1 MSPAGVLFVTFGALL
16 LLGAPITVALGA
28 AAMATLYAVDQNLV
42 TMAHKTSSL
51 LYSSSVFFKCTI
63 FAVCPTAFRYLSI
76 ISAVAIFRLL
86 VLIQG

>member
-42 TMAHKTSSL
+42 TMVQIPFRC
-51 LYSSSVFFKCTI
+51 SSSI
-63 FAVCPTAFRYLSI
+63 PNSP
-76 ISAVAIFRLL
+76 S
-86 VLIQG
+86 